1 MAASSRKE
9 LSDLLSKT
17 GAWTELGCDRVG
29 GRKIS
34 RLGAVIERICY
45 ARGVREKSGVLVSV
59 YYTKDWRA
67 ANFDTGRY

>member
-1 MAASSRKE
+1 M
-9 LSDLLSKT
+9 LSKT
-17 GAWTELGCDRVG
+17 GAWTELGCDRVS

-45 ARGVREKSGVLVSV
+45 ARGVREKSGVLASV